1 MDINQRIVIFDTL
14 LPFLLEY
21 KKNRTEDLWGT
32 LVTRC
37 HYYLCSCCD
46 WLYNIIAAVSFFF
59 PLLHRKCTEI
69 HSYLILSCEN
79 YVYFYPPYSMESIIR
94 LGCLTLLDAGFLR
107 YVLYRVGGT
116 LYWNRFC
123 IVIRGWY
130 SQNDR
135 FVQNWHQGLLWYH
148 IRSEKS
154 SAVYIVEQLI
164 LQTIYV

>member
-1 MDINQRIVIFDTL
+1 MWYLILYYLFYWN
-14 LPFLLEY
+14 
-21 KKNRTEDLWGT
+21 KKKRTEDLWGT

-69 HSYLILSCEN
+69 HSYLILSGEN

-107 YVLYRVGGT
+107 YCTGRGAHCTEINFALSLGGVMVKMIDLSKT
-116 LYWNRFC
+116 GTRDFFDIILDQTNP
-123 IVIRGWY
+123 
-130 SQNDR
+130 
-135 FVQNWHQGLLWYH
+135 QGLYLLP
-148 IRSEKS
+148 KCC
-154 SAVYIVEQLI
+154 
-164 LQTIYV
+164 